1 MSFTTMR
8 CPFCSHPETKV
19 VDKRE
24 QETTDIIRRR
34 RECLACEKRFTT
46 YERIELVALTVI
58 KKSNAR
64 ERFDRQKLKSG
75 VMKACEKRPVADE
88 QVEHLVDDIELE
100 LRSYDSTEIPSRVIG
115 DMVSRKL
122 RKLDKVAYIRFAS
135 IYKEF
140 EDIDEL
146 HKEITKLI
154 K

>member
-1 MSFTTMR
+1 MK

-34 RECLACEKRFTT
+34 RECLACQKRFTT
-46 YERIELVALTVI
+46 YERIELVAMTVI
-58 KKSNAR
+58 KKNNAR

-75 VMKACEKRPVADE
+75 IVKACEKRPVTDE
-88 QVEHLVDDIELE
+88 QVEQIVDDIELD
-100 LRSYDSTEIPSRVIG
+100 LRSYDTTEIPSRVIG
-115 DMVSRKL
+115 DLVSRKL

-135 IYKEF
+135 VYKEF

>member
-1 MSFTTMR
+1 MR